1 MDFLKVIDKRRS
13 ITHLEA
19 TYLQSKEE
27 LIESIQTILH
37 HTPSSFNQQTQR
49 MVLLLDDSHQQ
60 FWDLVIQAI
69 QRIVPVEQFE
79 RSKTKLSLFKNSLG
93 TVLFFDD
100 TFATKALGNQF
111 PLYQDS
117 VETWSVEQ
125 NGMLQINVWNGLV
138 SLGYQANLQHYTELI
153 EEQTKEAFLIPS
165 HWKMMGQMP
174 FGVAKSAPNPKEY
187 IPLVNRFLMRD

>member
-1 MDFLKVIDKRRS
+1 MNFLQVIEQRRS
-13 ITHLEA
+13 INPLDA
-19 TYLQSKEE
+19 TYLQPKEE
-27 LIESIQTILH
+27 LIASLQSILTY
-37 HTPSSFNQQTQR
+37 TPSSFNKQTQR
-49 MVLLLDDSHQQ
+49 MVLLLEHSHQQ
-60 FWDLVIQAI
+60 FWDLVIYAI

-79 RSKTKLSLFKNSLG
+79 RSKAKISLFRNSLG

-100 TFATKALGNQF
+100 TYATKALGNQF

-174 FGVAKSAPNPKEY
+174 FGVAKIAPNLKEY
-187 IPLVNRFLMRD
+187 IPLVNRFLVRD